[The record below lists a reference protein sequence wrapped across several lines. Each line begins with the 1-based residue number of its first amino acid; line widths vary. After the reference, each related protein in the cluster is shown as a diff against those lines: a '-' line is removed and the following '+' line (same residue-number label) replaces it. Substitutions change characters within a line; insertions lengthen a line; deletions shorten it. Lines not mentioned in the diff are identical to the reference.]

1 MTRRLLAFL
10 LAFLLLSMSS
20 RARDDSVGLISG
32 ASGARIAS
40 GLVSAGATIFDGDCL
55 STAEEGFVNLRSGSS
70 RIYLFGQS
78 TATLHGTPKS
88 LKAELAAGS
97 LAFSTTLAEAVTV
110 QADGAM
116 IRPSADAPTS
126 AHVRILGPANLLITA
141 RSGAL
146 QFSYHGESQVLEEG
160 HTYRIALD
168 LSAAPSAG
176 ASAGDNPTHQGGRE
190 GKFFKIV
197 FISAVAVAVGV
208 TIWAIH
214 EAPESPDR
222 P

>member
-1 MTRRLLAFL
+1 MSRRLLAFL
-10 LAFLLLSMSS
+10 LAFLLLSMPS

-40 GLVSAGATIFDGDCL
+40 GLVSAGATIFDGDRL
-55 STAEEGFVNLRSGSS
+55 STAEEGFVDLRSGPS

-97 LAFSTTLAEAVTV
+97 LAFSTTLVEAVTV
-110 QADGAM
+110 QAGGAM
-116 IRPSADAPTS
+116 IRPAADAPTS
-126 AHVRILGPANLLITA
+126 AQVKILGPANLLITA

-146 QFSYHGESQVLEEG
+146 QFSYRGESQALQEG
-160 HTYRIALD
+160 HMYRIALD
-168 LSAAPSAG
+168 SSTAPSAG
-176 ASAGDNPTHQGGRE
+176 ASAGGNPTRPGGRE
-190 GKFFKIV
+190 DKAFKIV
-197 FISAVAVAVGV
+197 AVLGIIGIGGLTA
-208 TIWAIH
+208 WAIH
-214 EAPESPDR
+214 EAVESPDR

>member
-1 MTRRLLAFL
+1 MSRRLLAFL
-10 LAFLLLSMSS
+10 LAFLLLSMPS

-40 GLVSAGATIFDGDCL
+40 GLVSAGATIFDGDRL
-55 STAEEGFVNLRSGSS
+55 STAEEGFVDLRSGPS

-97 LAFSTTLAEAVTV
+97 LAFSTTLVEAVTV
-110 QADGAM
+110 QAGGAM
-116 IRPSADAPTS
+116 IRPAADALTS
-126 AHVRILGPANLLITA
+126 AQVKILGPANLLITA

-146 QFSYHGESQVLEEG
+146 QFSYRGESQVLQEG
-160 HTYRIALD
+160 RMYRIALD

-176 ASAGDNPTHQGGRE
+176 ASAGDNPTQPGGRQ

-197 FISAVAVAVGV
+197 FIGAGAAFVGV

-214 EAPESPDR
+214 EALESPDR